1 MKRIFFLFNLAVLL
15 IFCISVPNLK
25 AENVKL
31 AQTGFQFLSITSD
44 ARAAAM
50 AGAMTSAEMRSSS
63 LFFNPACMAN
73 MTPFVDISI
82 SHNKWIADITHN
94 TFSLALNPQAGRYGV
109 LGVSIQSTDYG
120 TVLGTRVDMNA
131 QKGFVDTG
139 ELSPSAF
146 AFGVGY
152 AKALSDRFSVG
163 AQVKWVKQDLEDS
176 VIPVTDSTT
185 TTKSYELSPFAFD
198 FGTLFK
204 TGFKSL
210 AFGMSIRNFSKE
222 ISFEQEGFQLPLVY
236 TMGVSMDL
244 MDFFEMTGSDQSLYL
259 TIDAT
264 HYRSHPEQIL
274 VGLDYKI
281 MNLLSLRG
289 GLATNNDE
297 DNFTFG
303 FGVSQFGL
311 MVDYAYT
318 PFGVFDQVQRVTAR
332 FSL

>member
-1 MKRIFFLFNLAVLL
+1 MVIALSFLLVILAGAILLSLPISSASGSGTNFLDAYFTANSATCVTGLVTLDTGPHFSVFGKIIILLLMQIGGLGYMTFSIFMVL
-15 IFCISVPNLK
+15 IFKNKLFISQ
-25 AENVKL
+25 KL
-31 AQTGFQFLSITSD
+31 VVQ
-44 ARAAAM
+44 
-50 AGAMTSAEMRSSS
+50 E
-63 LFFNPACMAN
+63 
-73 MTPFVDISI
+73 
-82 SHNKWIADITHN
+82 
-94 TFSLALNPQAGRYGV
+94 ALNINSTKDVIIV
-109 LGVSIQSTDYG
+109 LKKVFGIVFFCEG
-120 TVLGTRVDMNA
+120 LGAAILFIRWLPD
-131 QKGFVDTG
+131 F
-139 ELSPSAF
+139 
-146 AFGVGY
+146 GY

>member
-1 MKRIFFLFNLAVLL
+1 MKRIFFLIHLAAL
-15 IFCISVPNLK
+15 FTFFISVPNST
-25 AENVKL
+25 AQNTKL

-44 ARAAAM
+44 ARAASM
-50 AGAMTSAEMRSSS
+50 AGAMTSSEMRSSS

-73 MTPFVDISI
+73 MTPFVDISV

-94 TFSLALNPQAGRYGV
+94 TFSVALNPKAGRYGV
-109 LGVSIQSTDYG
+109 VGVSIQSTDYG
-120 TVLGTRVDMNA
+120 TVLGTQVAMNE
-131 QKGFVDTG
+131 QKGYIETG

-146 AFGVGY
+146 ATGVGY

-163 AQVKWVKQDLEDS
+163 AQVKWVKQDLDNS

-222 ISFEQEGFQLPLVY
+222 ITFEQEGFQLPLVF
-236 TMGVSMDL
+236 TMGISMNL
-244 MDFFEMTGSDQSLYL
+244 LDFFDMAGSDQSLYV

-281 MNLLSLRG
+281 MSLLSLRG

-311 MVDYAYT
+311 AVDYAYT